1 MIQTR
6 YSIEHQVPGQL
17 QVEVGR
23 ELSQVEAWPKNKK
36 FKNIDIIITID
47 ANSGSEVV

>member
-6 YSIEHQVPGQL
+6 YSIEQQVPGQL
-17 QVEVGR
+17 EVGR
-23 ELSQVEAWPKNKK
+23 ELSQVEAQPKNKK

-47 ANSGSEVV
+47 ANTDSEVV